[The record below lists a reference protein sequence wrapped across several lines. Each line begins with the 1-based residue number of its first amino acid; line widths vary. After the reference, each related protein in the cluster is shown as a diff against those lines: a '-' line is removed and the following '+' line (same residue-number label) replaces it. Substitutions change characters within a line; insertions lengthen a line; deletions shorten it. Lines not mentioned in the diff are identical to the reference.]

1 MSWTWLSDTK
11 PRARKQYHCDLCGR
25 AIEHGQ
31 EHVARR
37 GIGDDGPVTLR
48 MHIICCEITKL
59 YQWTDFDFENYDEAE
74 FAVKVDAIKAERA
87 QMLGDVREWR
97 A

>member
-1 MSWTWLSDTK
+1 
-11 PRARKQYHCDLCGR
+11 
-25 AIEHGQ
+25 
-31 EHVARR
+31 
-37 GIGDDGPVTLR
+37 LR

-74 FAVKVDAIKAERA
+74 FAVKVDAIKACRV

-97 A
+97 P